1 MLQSFKWM
9 LTVATAALLP
19 DMYLMPALA
28 ARRDLLAWMLY
39 ILLVL
44 VTVFVWGIS
53 GKGNRHVADGFTPEE
68 DEKLRETQE
77 VLRQNSLWNW

>member
-19 DMYLMPALA
+19 MYLMPALA

-44 VTVFVWGIS
+44 VTVFVWGVS